1 MKKIFAVIFFIALT
15 LAPAWARNW
24 HISDFHS
31 TVSVNDQGAVVVMER
46 IAVVFDGSY
55 QGIYRTIPVD
65 YPGPN
70 GTNYRLFLKVESV
83 TDGDGNALKYES
95 HRNGAYRKRKIFIPG
110 AEDTQKTVIIT
121 YSVPNATRFFDDHD
135 EFYWNVTGNDWPV
148 PIDQATAYV
157 KFPPGASGSLRA
169 QAFTGVYGSHD
180 EEATSEVNGS
190 DVNFATTNPLPMRGG
205 LTVDVYIPKGVLHPP
220 SAITKFVWFIRGD
233 PAAAHSDL
241 GASGDVVHLVHLGTR
256 SRSGV
261 SVAPQYEPPKGF
273 TPAEA
278 GSLVDDAVHPRD
290 ITSTIVD
297 LAVRGYLK
305 IQEINE
311 KVLLFSHKDY
321 EFQLLKPMSEW
332 GDLAPHETVMMTDL
346 FQGGES
352 TRLSS
357 LKNRFYTA
365 IPILKQDIMAA
376 LRRKGMYI
384 VDPDSAHSYVFV
396 AAVVIAIPFI
406 LGQYLGWISLLDAP
420 LVTAVGIAISALII
434 WLFGRQMT
442 AKTVLGGR
450 TAVQVLGFQEFMNRV
465 DADRLKRMP
474 PDTFEKFLPYA
485 MALGVEHH

>member
-1 MKKIFAVIFFIALT
+1 M
-15 LAPAWARNW
+15 
-24 HISDFHS
+24 
-31 TVSVNDQGAVVVMER
+31 
-46 IAVVFDGSY
+46 
-55 QGIYRTIPVD
+55 
-65 YPGPN
+65 
-70 GTNYRLFLKVESV
+70 
-83 TDGDGNALKYES
+83 KYES
-95 HRNGAYRKRKIFIPG
+95 HREGAYRKLKIFIPG

-205 LTVDVYIPKGVLHPP
+205 LTVDVYIPKGILHPP
-220 SAITKFVWFIRGD
+220 SALTKFVWFIRGNPALLIPIWALLVMWFTWYTWGRD
-233 PAAAHSDL
+233 PDP
-241 GASGDVVHLVHLGTR
+241 
-256 SRSGV
+256 GV

-321 EFQLLKPMSEW
+321 EFQLLKPMNEW
-332 GDLAPHETVMMTDL
+332 GDLAPHETVMMTNL

-396 AAVVIAIPFI
+396 AAIVIAIPFI
-406 LGQYLGWISLLDAP
+406 LGQYSRMDFAP
-420 LVTAVGIAISALII
+420 RCAARHRRRNCDLRAHHLALRSPDDGKDRPRRTNRRAGPRLPGIHESRRCRPSEAHA
-434 WLFGRQMT
+434 T
-442 AKTVLGGR
+442 
-450 TAVQVLGFQEFMNRV
+450 
-465 DADRLKRMP
+465 
-474 PDTFEKFLPYA
+474 
-485 MALGVEHH
+485 